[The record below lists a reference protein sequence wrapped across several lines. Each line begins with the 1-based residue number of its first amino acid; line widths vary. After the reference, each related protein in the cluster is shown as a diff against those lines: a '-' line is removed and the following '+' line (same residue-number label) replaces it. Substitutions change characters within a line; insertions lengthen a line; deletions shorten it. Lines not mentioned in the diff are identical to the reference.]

1 MREFSI
7 RHSALGAGVLLTLAA
22 MQAQGQGHASRERN
36 FDVPAGPAT
45 TSIPEFARQAG
56 VQIVAPGGRLSGQ
69 QTPPIRGTMDSRAAL
84 AQLLSDTDLRVAR
97 DDGRTITLTTATGG
111 QDPTTGQ
118 GTQEADVDADAEPS
132 SQSPPEAPP
141 ADPPSSSV
149 PPATGGEVSEL
160 ETAVELEAVLVTGT
174 FLRRT
179 DAETVLPVTTISQT
193 DIELSGVTTASEL
206 LSQLPQSAEFDNSE
220 TATGPNDARGD
231 AASVNL
237 RGLGS
242 GNTLV
247 LLNGRR
253 IAPHPISAGAVPRL
267 SSNINQIPLGAVQK
281 IEVLRDGAS
290 ALYGSDAV
298 AGVVNTILKRDYQDL
313 ETSLRYGNVTDGSL
327 DEVSAT
333 VLGGVNFNGGRSNWM
348 GFASL
353 YDRGSLTGAERGLT
367 ADLRERAGSDAAAWN
382 NTSVSAPWGQFT
394 TGIANPDGSFTPH
407 PTPGGADD
415 GQFHTRPADGGVGT
429 APGALPTD
437 LRYDFAPDYILIPE
451 TRRLQ
456 LFSSLNH
463 QFNDTLSGFVEAFY
477 YNADSTMS
485 NAAVPISAN
494 TDNDIFV
501 PAANYYNP
509 YGTRFYGPGTANPD
523 IAPSDVLIRNY
534 RPLEIGP
541 RAADVESTSYQVL
554 TGLRGMFGNW
564 DWEVGAAYGEGR
576 TTDIGRNMISESR
589 LRELLA
595 LDTPDAFNVFGGP
608 DANSAQ
614 VLDAVRVDTWR
625 RGESGL
631 GLLDAKATGPLF
643 ELPGGEVLGAV
654 GVEYRYESFSDR
666 RDGFSNGDDIIAQSQ
681 SSDSDGSRNVKS
693 AFLEL
698 SVPLF
703 GESNAV
709 PGLRRLELSL
719 AGRTEHY
726 SDFGSATKPKV
737 GLAWSPVS
745 WLMLRGSYNEGFRA
759 PTLAQVFVGEII
771 RRNTG
776 EPDPYRAD
784 VTGTAA
790 DLGVESRQVIRGGNP
805 DLGPEEAKA
814 RNFGVVLDVPFVEG
828 LSFTADYFH
837 IRQTDVIDTFGEAD
851 QLALDFLLRTTGQGA
866 NPDVVRLPVTAEDQ
880 AAFDA
885 YNAANPDD
893 PRAAAGA
900 VDFIRDTFIN
910 ISSREVSGVDLGMR
924 YRMPENR
931 LGRFTF
937 RADMAR
943 LDRFEQRRDD
953 DAPTVSQIGVN
964 GLPRTRGVASVHWRH
979 EAVEAGLQANYVSS
993 FQDTSAPANADGS
1006 DYTVGSWTTYNAFAG
1021 YRFGSGALDGT
1032 YLRLGVNNLFDRAP
1046 PLADEDRGFYEG
1058 VHDPRG
1064 RFIYA
1069 EVRKRW

>member
-1 MREFSI
+1 MRKSAI
-7 RHSALGAGVLLTLAA
+7 RHSAICAAVLLALAG
-22 MQAQGQGHASRERN
+22 MQVHAQVQDPPPASVQQRS
-36 FDVPAGPAT
+36 FDVPAGTAT

-56 VQIVAPGGRLSGQ
+56 VQIVAPGERLAEQ
-69 QTPPIRGTMDSRAAL
+69 RTPPVRGTMDRRAAL
-84 AQLLSDTDLRVAR
+84 AQLLSGTELQVAS
-97 DDGRTITLTTATGG
+97 DDGRTITLTGDSTGVG
-111 QDPTTGQ
+111 NGGVSEPQETQGGGADNAQPPPSGPPPVDPAVSQ
-118 GTQEADVDADAEPS
+118 PPLPAPRRERVAEVDA
-132 SQSPPEAPP
+132 
-141 ADPPSSSV
+141 V
-149 PPATGGEVSEL
+149 I
-160 ETAVELEAVLVTGT
+160 VTGT

-179 DAETVLPVTTISQT
+179 DAETVLPVTTIGQT
-193 DIELSGVTTASEL
+193 EIELSGVNTASEL
-206 LSQLPQSAEFDNSE
+206 LSQLPQSAAFDNAE

-267 SSNINQIPLGAVQK
+267 SSNINQIPLGAVQS

-298 AGVVNTILKRDYQDL
+298 AGVINTRLKRDYQGF
-313 ETSLRYGNVTDGSL
+313 ETSLRYGNVSDGGL
-327 DEVSAT
+327 DEISASA
-333 VLGGVNFNGGRSNWM
+333 LGGVTFNGGRSNWM

-353 YDRGSLTGAERGLT
+353 YDRDSLSGAERGIT

-382 NTSVSAPWGQFT
+382 NTSVSSPWGRFT
-394 TGIANPDGSFTPH
+394 AGIANPDGSFTPH
-407 PTPGGADD
+407 QTPGGAEN
-415 GQFHTRPADGGVGT
+415 GQFHTRPEDGGAGV
-429 APGALPTD
+429 APGALPTA
-437 LRYDFAPDYILIPE
+437 LRYDFAPEYILIPE
-451 TRRLQ
+451 TRRVQ
-456 LFSSLNH
+456 LFSSLSH
-463 QFNDTLSGFVEAFY
+463 DFSGTLSGFVDAFY
-477 YNADSTMS
+477 YNADSHMS
-485 NAAVPISAN
+485 NATAPVSAN
-494 TDNDIFV
+494 SDNQIHV
-501 PAANYYNP
+501 PASNYWNP

-541 RAADVESTSYQVL
+541 RTADVESTSYQVL
-554 TGLRGMFGNW
+554 TGLRGLLGSW
-564 DWEVGAAYGEGR
+564 DWEVGAAWGEGR

-589 LRELLA
+589 LRQQLA

-608 DANSAQ
+608 GVNPAH

-654 GVEYRYESFSDR
+654 GVEYRYEDFSDR
-666 RDGFSNGDDIIAQSQ
+666 RDELSNGDDIIAQSQ

-703 GESNAV
+703 GENNAI

-776 EPDPYRAD
+776 TPDPWRAD

-805 DLGPEEAKA
+805 GLGPEEAKA
-814 RNFGVVLDVPFVEG
+814 RNFGIVLDVPFVEG

-837 IRQTDVIDTFGEAD
+837 IRQSDVIDTFGESD
-851 QLALDFLLRTTGQGA
+851 QLALDFLLRSTGQGF
-866 NPDVVRLPVTAEDQ
+866 NPDVVRLPVTAGDQ
-880 AAFDA
+880 AAFDD
-885 YNAANPDD
+885 YNAANPGAT
-893 PRAAAGA
+893 RQATGA
-900 VDFIRDTFIN
+900 VDYILDTYIN

-924 YRMPENR
+924 YRMPETR
-931 LGRFTF
+931 LGRFTL

-943 LDRFEQRRDD
+943 LNRFEQRRDD

-964 GLPRTRGVASVHWRH
+964 GLPRTRGVASVHWRR
-979 EAVEAGLQANYVSS
+979 EAVNAGLQANYVSS
-993 FQDTSAPANADGS
+993 FQDTSAPADANGS
-1006 DYTVGSWTTYNAFAG
+1006 PYTVGSWTTWNAFFG
-1021 YRFGSGALDGT
+1021 YRFEASALDGT
-1032 YLRLGVNNLFDRAP
+1032 ALRLGMNNLFDRAP
-1046 PLADEDRGFYEG
+1046 PLADDDRGFDAG